1 MTAMNNA
8 NNMKTRMFFA
18 CFIFVC
24 ALLFFPVPRA
34 LPQNNTLSSLEDA
47 FVEVTKKVEPAVVS
61 ISTTKVITQ
70 RYNSPFDML
79 PDEFKNLVPHDF
91 YEAPPGEQ
99 QYKQRGLGSGV
110 IIEIKDDGGYI
121 LTNEHV
127 ISGVDEIMVTL
138 PDKRQYPGKIVG
150 SDAASDIA
158 VVKIAPKKGET
169 LPKAAL
175 GDSAQLKVGQ
185 WAIAIGNP
193 FGYALSLQEEV
204 ASQPTVTVG
213 VISAL
218 GRSIQIQD
226 KTYEDLIQTDAAIN
240 SGNSGGPLVNI
251 RGEVIGINTAILAPT
266 GGSIGIGFAIPV
278 SKAKDIIEQLLTG
291 GKVARGFLGI
301 QPQNLDEKKAKF
313 FGLDTKA
320 VIVADVVPGSPA
332 EKAGLKVGDIV
343 LEINGTAVKKALEL
357 VNAIQK
363 IKPGT
368 KAKLTLWRKK
378 KKVMV
383 DVVLA
388 ELTAKGTGG
397 TQAKMW
403 RGIIVEDVS
412 DKTKSHY
419 QLNVNEGAVVT
430 HVENDSP
437 AWRAGLYGGDV
448 ILEFAGRAVKTAKDF
463 YELTDKIG
471 TKDEAMV
478 YIKRKQGSGYTLVEP
493 E

>member
-1 MTAMNNA
+1 MTVV
-8 NNMKTRMFFA
+8 NNMKTRIFLS
-18 CFIFVC
+18 CFIF
-24 ALLFFPVPRA
+24 ASILLFFPVPRA
-34 LPQNNTLSSLEDA
+34 LPQNSTLSSLEDA

-70 RYNSPFDML
+70 RYNSPFDMI

-91 YEAPPGEQ
+91 FDAPPSGE
-99 QYKQRGLGSGV
+99 YKQRGLGSGV
-110 IIEIKDDGGYI
+110 IIEIKEDGGYI

-138 PDKRQYPGKIVG
+138 PDKRQYAGKIVG
-150 SDAASDIA
+150 SDPTSDIA
-158 VVKIAPKKGET
+158 VVKITPKKGET

-278 SKAKDIIEQLLTG
+278 SKAKNIIEQLLTG

-301 QPQNLDEKKAKF
+301 GMQNVDEGTAKF
-313 FGLDTKA
+313 FGLSDTKG
-320 VIVADVVPGSPA
+320 VIVVEVKPDSPA
-332 EKAGLKVGDIV
+332 EKAGLKIGDIV
-343 LEINGTAVKKALEL
+343 LEVNGTAVKKDLEL
-357 VNAIQK
+357 RNALQK
-363 IKPGT
+363 IQPGT

-388 ELTAKGTGG
+388 ELTATDTGG
-397 TQAKMW
+397 TKAKMW
-403 RGIIVEDVS
+403 RGIMVEDVS
-412 DKTKSHY
+412 DKTKAHY
-419 QLNVNEGAVVT
+419 QLNVNEGAVIVG
-430 HVENDSP
+430 VQGNSP
-437 AWRAGLYGGDV
+437 AESAGLRAGDV

-463 YELTDKIG
+463 YDLADKIG